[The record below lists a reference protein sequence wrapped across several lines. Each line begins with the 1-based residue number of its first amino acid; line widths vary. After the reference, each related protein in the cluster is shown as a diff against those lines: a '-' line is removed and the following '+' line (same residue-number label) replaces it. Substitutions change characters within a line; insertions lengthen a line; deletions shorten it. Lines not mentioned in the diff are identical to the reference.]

1 MDRDIELK
9 AFLASR
15 ATSTHDGFSSSTA
28 RTECVVNSSP
38 ELHATP
44 TWAGQGAPLGWAGG
58 FDDPGGGGWRYAA
71 KRSLYCRATTIDTA
85 LPRVE
90 PMAIGRSLRLV
101 SSSDGSSP
109 SFERAIR
116 RPPRNQGRTD
126 AGMCP
131 SKMVVARLKRAS
143 APRPG
148 MKEEGAPGGASGRV
162 VERKRY
168 AEERYSY
175 RQPPWS
181 AAESLGSLRNQTS
194 WKWVR
199 ERGSRGGSGGA

>member
-1 MDRDIELK
+1 MN
-9 AFLASR
+9 SR
-15 ATSTHDGFSSSTA
+15 
-28 RTECVVNSSP
+28 P

-116 RPPRNQGRTD
+116 RPTMNQGRTD

-148 MKEEGAPGGASGRV
+148 MTEEGAPGGGVRACGGEEAVSRGEVFVSPAAVVSGR
-162 VERKRY
+162 EFGEF
-168 AEERYSY
+168 AEPDFMEM
-175 RQPPWS
+175 
-181 AAESLGSLRNQTS
+181 GS
-194 WKWVR
+194 
-199 ERGSRGGSGGA
+199 